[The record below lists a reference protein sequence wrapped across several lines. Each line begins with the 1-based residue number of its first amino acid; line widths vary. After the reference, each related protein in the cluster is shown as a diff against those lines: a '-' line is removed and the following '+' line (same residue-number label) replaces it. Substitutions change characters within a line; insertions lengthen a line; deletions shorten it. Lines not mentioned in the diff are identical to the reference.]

1 MILGVRRKD
10 WTDTLIT
17 AICRVIKERRL
28 SLDLSIYALSQKTG
42 VSQQAISY
50 YEKGLRRPTIEGLA
64 KVAVGLG
71 CELSELIAIAEAE
84 VKKGNRK

>member
-1 MILGVRRKD
+1 MRRKD
-10 WTDTLIT
+10 WPDALIA

-28 SLDLSIYALSQKTG
+28 ALNLSIYALSQKAG

-64 KVAVGLG
+64 KVAIGLG
-71 CELSELIAIAEAE
+71 FELSELIASAENLL
-84 VKKGNRK
+84 KKSRK